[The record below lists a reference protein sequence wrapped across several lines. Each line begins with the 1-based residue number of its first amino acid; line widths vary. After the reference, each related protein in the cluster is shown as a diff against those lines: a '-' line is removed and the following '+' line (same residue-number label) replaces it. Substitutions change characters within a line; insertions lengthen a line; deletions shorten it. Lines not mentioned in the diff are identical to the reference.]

1 MKKYIIV
8 LSFLFISCNDKE
20 VAQTPI
26 QEEVV
31 LEYQDPKKVDSL
43 LEMVDGFK
51 ISVDEVIY
59 EKQTLKVDNK
69 KLNKE
74 LVLVND
80 NNQINEKSFVGVISF
95 FMMVLAFLVD
105 IVTGIFGKKLIIEE
119 FIFNGFLML
128 TSVVFGIA
136 TAGKIFNK
144 KEDKD
149 ATE

>member
-1 MKKYIIV
+1 M
-8 LSFLFISCNDKE
+8 
-20 VAQTPI
+20 
-26 QEEVV
+26 
-31 LEYQDPKKVDSL
+31 
-43 LEMVDGFK
+43 GFWR
-51 ISVDEVIY
+51 
-59 EKQTLKVDNK
+59 
-69 KLNKE
+69 E
-74 LVLVND
+74 LVSD

-144 KEDKD
+144 KEEKD